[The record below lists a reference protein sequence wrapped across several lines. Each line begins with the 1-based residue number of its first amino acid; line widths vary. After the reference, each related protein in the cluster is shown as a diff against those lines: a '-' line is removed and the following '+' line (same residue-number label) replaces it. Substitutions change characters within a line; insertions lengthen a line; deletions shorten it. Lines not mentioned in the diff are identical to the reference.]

1 MSAQEYS
8 LPSGVYTLKNV
19 STGSVLDSYW
29 GKPDEGN
36 PVNGYQPH
44 GGPNQQW
51 KLEWTGSGSKFT
63 LRNVKTNNY
72 LSYGRA
78 QNSDRIVT
86 SKSPKHWFIMV
97 ADKGYA
103 VAAAENPLYVLD
115 LTESNPA
122 NETPCILYNNNAT
135 DNQKWRFHKV

>member
-1 MSAQEYS
+1 M
-8 LPSGVYTLKNV
+8 L
-19 STGSVLDSYW
+19 
-29 GKPDEGN
+29 
-36 PVNGYQPH
+36 
-44 GGPNQQW
+44 
-51 KLEWTGSGSKFT
+51 WTGSGSKFT

-122 NETPCILYNNNAT
+122 NETVFSTTTMPPTTRSGASTRFRTASSILAELPVNSTLLN
-135 DNQKWRFHKV
+135 